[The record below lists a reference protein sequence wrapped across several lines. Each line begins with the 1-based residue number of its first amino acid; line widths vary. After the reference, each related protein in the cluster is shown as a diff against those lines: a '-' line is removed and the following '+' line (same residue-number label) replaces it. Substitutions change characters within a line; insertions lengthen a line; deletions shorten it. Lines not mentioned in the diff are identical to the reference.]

1 MNKHAIRE
9 KYEFTNLR
17 HLVEW
22 AAKKYENKTAYSYC
36 TDPHQGEI
44 IKGSTAQL
52 RKSKSVLWGVG
63 KQHRVPLS
71 LLTQGAQGQTAG
83 QRLSAIT
90 KFASANSIF
99 SLAVCFDR
107 PRYRVF
113 RYRNCPFMT
122 ANTCSALAHTDDF

>member
-44 IKGSTAQL
+44 IKVSF
-52 RKSKSVLWGVG
+52 
-63 KQHRVPLS
+63 
-71 LLTQGAQGQTAG
+71 TQFGEDV
-83 QRLSAIT
+83 R
-90 KFASANSIF
+90 
-99 SLAVCFDR
+99 
-107 PRYRVF
+107 
-113 RYRNCPFMT
+113 
-122 ANTCSALAHTDDF
+122 ALASELLAMGCSGKHCALHCNIRPLNIASLYSKIRQSPQKWFVR

>member
-44 IKGSTAQL
+44 IKVSFTQFGEDVRALASELLAMGC
-52 RKSKSVLWGVG
+52 SG
-63 KQHRVPLS
+63 KHCALHCNIRPLNIAS
-71 LLTQGAQGQTAG
+71 LYQ
-83 QRLSAIT
+83 
-90 KFASANSIF
+90 
-99 SLAVCFDR
+99 C
-107 PRYRVF
+107 
-113 RYRNCPFMT
+113 RNC
-122 ANTCSALAHTDDF
+122 